1 MMKKFSIKQLSH
13 AIIATMTVMSAATL
27 QSHAN
32 TVEKRIGD
40 LEIYEAP
47 TGGGSSVMLM
57 LDNSGSMGPGS
68 VGVDYPGKGCPNARY
83 IRSDSKLSC
92 CQKR

>member
-57 LDNSGSMGPGS
+57 LDNSGSMVQAVWALIILVKDVQCSIYS
-68 VGVDYPGKGCPNARY
+68 V
-83 IRSDSKLSC
+83 
-92 CQKR
+92 